1 MIYYKY
7 LKFYFI
13 FCIRIKEDSIFII
26 NFENFFF
33 IWVIKIFINFLVNL
47 VLVFG
52 SGEEVIDKNINF
64 F

>member
-1 MIYYKY
+1 MIYHKH
-7 LKFYFI
+7 LKFYSI
-13 FCIRIKEDSIFII
+13 PCIRIKEDSISII
-26 NFENFFF
+26 NFENLLL
-33 IWVIKIFINFLVNL
+33 IWAIKISTNPSVNP